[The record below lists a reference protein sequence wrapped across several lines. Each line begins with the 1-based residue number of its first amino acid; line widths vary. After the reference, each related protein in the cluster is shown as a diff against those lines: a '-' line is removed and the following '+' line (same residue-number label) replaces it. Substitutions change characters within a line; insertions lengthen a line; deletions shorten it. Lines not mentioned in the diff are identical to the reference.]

1 MTVPPDDSADRLREP
16 PSERFAGTAHL
27 FDLAEAL
34 RKLRSEDHP
43 PKDGHRQITILHR
56 APVGH
61 VLFAFEPGG
70 RLAEHS
76 ARGAALF
83 QKLCYQ
89 CHPAGNSG
97 LGPALNDKPLPE
109 AAIRTQIREGVGA
122 MPSFGADQLTDEEV
136 DAIADYVQEMR
147 ATPATFS
154 RR

>member
-76 ARGAALF
+76 ARGEVAIHVLEGHLVVEAEGRDHDL
-83 QKLCYQ
+83 
-89 CHPAGNSG
+89 PAGHILY
-97 LGPALNDKPLPE
+97 LGPGVPHDVRALQRSAMLLSVHK
-109 AAIRTQIREGVGA
+109 VG
-122 MPSFGADQLTDEEV
+122 SGE
-136 DAIADYVQEMR
+136 
-147 ATPATFS
+147 
-154 RR
+154 